1 MILVATHLGLSIIL
15 GILLSNLED
24 QIIIVTSKDII
35 PVSLTPQQVL
45 GIKIIKD

>member
-35 PVSLTPQQVL
+35 LVNLTPQQVL